1 MLIQIQGVHLR
12 SKTLSLPLS
21 PASDLMWLGLS
32 DTYSPTTMDS
42 EDIIRIYD
50 KTSSQWRVLCD
61 INEVLKQALKNFRI
75 DFSTICVNSFNDFR
89 VRVKQIITL

>member
-32 DTYSPTTMDS
+32 DIYSPTTMDS

-61 INEVLKQALKNFRI
+61 INAQVLQIFRI
-75 DFSTICVNSFNDFR
+75 NFLTICVNGFNDFR
-89 VRVKQIITL
+89 VRVKQIIIL